1 MWISR
6 RKETRQTER
15 AQVGN
20 VTVEGR
26 LVGAMLDGERRDLPV
41 YGPGGYVWRPS
52 QGQEVL
58 VVKAGADGEQPCV
71 AGARGSLEVNLA
83 PGEGY
88 IHSGGGS
95 IFISNGGGISMSGL
109 VLVNGK
115 PVLVKED

>member
-20 VTVEGR
+20 VTVE
-26 LVGAMLDGERRDLPV
+26 GERRDLPV

-83 PGEGY
+83 PGEVY

-95 IFISNGGGISMSGL
+95 IFISNGGVISMSGL

>member
-83 PGEGY
+83 PGEVYGVPQ
-88 IHSGGGS
+88 
-95 IFISNGGGISMSGL
+95 L
-109 VLVNGK
+109 VRTAQK
-115 PVLVKED
+115 RPW

>member
-41 YGPGGYVWRPS
+41 YGPGGYV
-52 QGQEVL
+52 
-58 VVKAGADGEQPCV
+58 
-71 AGARGSLEVNLA
+71 
-83 PGEGY
+83 
-88 IHSGGGS
+88 
-95 IFISNGGGISMSGL
+95 
-109 VLVNGK
+109 
-115 PVLVKED
+115 

>member
-52 QGQEVL
+52 QIGRAHV
-58 VVKAGADGEQPCV
+58 
-71 AGARGSLEVNLA
+71 
-83 PGEGY
+83 
-88 IHSGGGS
+88 
-95 IFISNGGGISMSGL
+95 
-109 VLVNGK
+109 
-115 PVLVKED
+115 